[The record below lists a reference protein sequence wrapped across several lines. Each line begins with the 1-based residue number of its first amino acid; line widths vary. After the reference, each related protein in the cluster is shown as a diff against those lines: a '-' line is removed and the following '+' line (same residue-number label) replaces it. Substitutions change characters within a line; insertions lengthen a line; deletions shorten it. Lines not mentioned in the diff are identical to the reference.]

1 MIIDLTYKRITALL
15 KNVYYK
21 QVSYG
26 KFLQT
31 YLRLPNWI
39 YGPISFTTEK
49 LEANE
54 FAKLNNLNFSNN
66 SSIYCQTKY
75 IKIIRKDI
83 W

>member
-21 QVSYG
+21 QVSYSNFFS
-26 KFLQT
+26 KSLKTT
-31 YLRLPNWI
+31 YLIGFL
-39 YGPISFTTEK
+39 ISFTTEK

-83 W
+83 